1 MTKFRKWLIHKLGG
15 FTKEDNIPKPKI
27 IYQNDK
33 LVQICVR
40 QVVWSDK
47 DNNLYIPEKILKK
60 ELKHRLVDVLEP
72 EYTLNE
78 GKERLVG
85 TTSDSFG
92 KNYVSSYLDKQ
103 YFMEAKLWVPSRYVK
118 TEAKENEN

>member
-1 MTKFRKWLIHKLGG
+1 MTEFRKWLIHKLGG
-15 FTKEDNIPKPKI
+15 FTKEDIPKPKI

-40 QVVWSDK
+40 QVVWSDI
-47 DNNLYIPEKILKK
+47 DNNLYAPEEILKK

-78 GKERLVG
+78 S
-85 TTSDSFG
+85 SDSFG
-92 KNYVSSYLDKQ
+92 KNHVSSYLDKQ
-103 YFMEAKLWVPSRYVK
+103 YFMEARMWVPERYVK
-118 TEAKENEN
+118 TEVKENENRTRNLKRF